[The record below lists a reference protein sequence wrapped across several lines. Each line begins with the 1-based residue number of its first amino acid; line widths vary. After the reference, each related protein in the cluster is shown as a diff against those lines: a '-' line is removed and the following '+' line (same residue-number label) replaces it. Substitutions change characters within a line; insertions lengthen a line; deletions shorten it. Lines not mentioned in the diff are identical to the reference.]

1 VRRDRELACLFVGSG
16 PLDRVIGLRGLKPV
30 AERRVGLGAETYLLL
45 LSSLNESII
54 TIQVK
59 LTIF

>member
-30 AERRVGLGAETYLLL
+30 AERRVGLGRNISAVAVF
-45 LSSLNESII
+45 I
-54 TIQVK
+54 K
-59 LTIF
+59 